1 MRPTKS
7 SLILQKN
14 FSAEWEMTTQLTNNS
29 SNILPQE
36 DQRPKTHFQLYT
48 IRQANKPPF
57 TRVHQD
63 RSSAAVTVN
72 PFQLLEVH
80 NQLAVLEGQLS
91 QMTDMVA
98 AIVNQLHAM
107 TH

>member
-1 MRPTKS
+1 
-7 SLILQKN
+7 
-14 FSAEWEMTTQLTNNS
+14 MTTQLTNNS
-29 SNILPQE
+29 SNDLPLEDHLQEDILPQE
-36 DQRPKTHFQLYT
+36 DQRPKTHFQLHT

-57 TRVHQD
+57 TQVHQD
-63 RSSAAVTVN
+63 RYSATVTIN

-98 AIVNQLHAM
+98 AIVNQLHNM